1 MKVLL
6 LVAGG
11 RGGSDFFQGL
21 LDGHDQIL
29 QFPGI
34 LRANYEFLKIFDT
47 KSFNEISEKFIN
59 YAPIF
64 FDSRKNKLERHDRL
78 GKNRNQ
84 YYTVNKEKFKIYFN
98 KLAKKDNRYDQLS
111 LLKNLH
117 KAYYLARNK
126 KVNKA
131 KVLFIHTHTV
141 EFTKEF
147 LKFTKIKNFSIIHTM
162 RYPINALMSP
172 IKNWLNYQ
180 DGKFF
185 FPRDL
190 YFQYDLAFNGLSD
203 LTKINQHTY
212 VVLLENLI
220 ENKNKIMRDFC
231 RIYKIKFS
239 QNLLNCTY
247 FGKQWWGDKVS
258 GRWLGKSLKL
268 KKKKYDINLNLFFE
282 RDLVYFHTLS
292 KDLIKKYF
300 KKEYKHISKKVRYF
314 SFLPTKPEI
323 LVWKNTIKHLR
334 AKHILSI
341 PYYYLKR
348 IIFLNNL
355 FVKNYKFPYSIGS
368 ERI

>member
-1 MKVLL
+1 MKILL
-6 LVAGG
+6 LVTGG

-29 QFPGI
+29 QFPGT
-34 LRANYEFLKIFDT
+34 LRINHEFLKIFDS

-64 FDSRKNKLERHDRL
+64 FDSRKNKIERHDRL
-78 GKNRNQ
+78 GKNRNE
-84 YYTVNKEKFKIYFN
+84 YYTVDKKKFKFFFN
-98 KLAKKDNRYDQLS
+98 KLAIKENKYNRLS

-126 KVNKA
+126 KINKA
-131 KVLFIHTHTV
+131 KILFIHTHIV
-141 EFTKEF
+141 ELTKKF
-147 LKFTKIKNFSIIHTM
+147 LKFEKIKNFSIIHTM
-162 RYPINALMSP
+162 RYPINALISP
-172 IKNWLNYQ
+172 INNWLNYQ

-185 FPRDL
+185 FPKDL
-190 YFQYDLAFNGLSD
+190 YFQYDLVFNGLSD
-203 LTKINQHTY
+203 LTKISQHTY

-220 ENKNKIMRDFC
+220 KNKSKVMKDFC

-239 QNLLNCTY
+239 KNLLNCTY

-258 GRWLGKSLKL
+258 GRWLGKSIKL
-268 KKKKYDINLNLFFE
+268 KEKKYDIKLNLFFD
-282 RDLVYFHTLS
+282 RDLTYFYTLF

-300 KKEYKHISKKVRYF
+300 KKEYKYMPKKVRYF

-323 LVWKNTIKHLR
+323 LVWKNSFKHR
-334 AKHILSI
+334 RTKHILSI

-348 IIFLNNL
+348 IIFLNNF

-368 ERI
+368 RKI